1 MSKVSDK
8 YGSKNF
14 LLVKELVDIIISS
27 NNSFD
32 SLSGKQKELDDLEL
46 YIEKLCQEIL
56 KSQND
61 NFVKCKKSSP
71 NFILISV
78 KCIYFQCNKV

>member
-61 NFVKCKKSSP
+61 NFVKCKKSSS
-71 NFILISV
+71 NFILISAE
-78 KCIYFQCNKV
+78 CIYFQCNKV